1 MDPLLGLPIPA
12 ATRRKDMQMRV
23 ILPITAM
30 GLDDDDGPAREG
42 LATNPAKEIIQTSD
56 PTAHE
61 AAQQPASVLIKR
73 RP

>member
-1 MDPLLGLPIPA
+1 
-12 ATRRKDMQMRV
+12 MQMRV
-23 ILPITAM
+23 VLPITAM
-30 GLDDDDGPAREG
+30 GLDDDDVTAREG
-42 LATNPAKEIIQTSD
+42 LTTNPAKEIIQTSD